1 MKNELEALR
10 NNCREDILFIKK
22 ELAPKRNN
30 FPEEKRHIQN
40 ELKGTRDEFREEIR
54 EIRND
59 LEATRNN
66 FHSILETLAYFG
78 SLLSVQT
85 TKGLFV
91 HDLWKKGFHKDSVDF
106 DLSTVKGIYISK
118 NKKILSNAMFSS
130 AVVRQF
136 GHTLQQHGG
145 AKANRKILQGE
156 EFRLLFIMQYEF
168 KKACTAEN
176 PFFVLSFCDERNFRF
191 NQEKE
196 IAHCW
201 NMLTQCVTDTIH
213 IFFIKEQQ
221 IKVDLLSPL
230 TERTPF
236 SFGFDINI
244 SGIHGSITYKDLLS
258 GKELHTFN
266 SVNFSESL
274 IPFFGIFH
282 REMVDCMIILI

>member
-10 NNCREDILFIKK
+10 NNYREDILFIKK
-22 ELAPKRNN
+22 ELAPKGNN

-54 EIRND
+54 EVRND
-59 LEATRNN
+59 FEATRNN
-66 FHSILETLAYFG
+66 FHSILKTLAYFG

-85 TKGLFV
+85 AKGLFV

-106 DLSTVKGIYISK
+106 DLSSVKGIYISK
-118 NKKILSNAMFSS
+118 NKKIISNAMFSS

-136 GHTLQQHGG
+136 GHTLQQHGE
-145 AKANRKILQGE
+145 AEANRKILRGE
-156 EFRLLFIMQYEF
+156 EFRLLFILRYEF
-168 KKACTAEN
+168 KKACAIKD
-176 PFFVLSFCDERNFRF
+176 FFFGLFFCDERNARF
-191 NQEKE
+191 EKE

-201 NMLTQCVTDTIH
+201 NMVTHCDTDAVYIV
-213 IFFIKEQQ
+213 FRNEQQ
-221 IKVDLLSPL
+221 IKLDLLSPL

-236 SFGFDINI
+236 SFGFDINV

-274 IPFFGIFH
+274 ISLFGISH